1 MSRQEL
7 RSTGGNCQGDDRQE
21 SCSSAGNC
29 QAGGPG
35 RTQDSRQI
43 PRLPGRV
50 SPGTAGF
57 ISFKELDARWATPK
71 GTAFRAFK
79 RALTGLRETDDFIR
93 LDALRDRDEIQRLR
107 A

>member
-1 MSRQEL
+1 M
-7 RSTGGNCQGDDRQE
+7 
-21 SCSSAGNC
+21 
-29 QAGGPG
+29 
-35 RTQDSRQI
+35 
-43 PRLPGRV
+43 

-93 LDALRDRDEIQRLR
+93 LDAVRDRDEIQRLR
-107 A
+107 AAGRIYAGSVHVVLLSETAVPKLTRP